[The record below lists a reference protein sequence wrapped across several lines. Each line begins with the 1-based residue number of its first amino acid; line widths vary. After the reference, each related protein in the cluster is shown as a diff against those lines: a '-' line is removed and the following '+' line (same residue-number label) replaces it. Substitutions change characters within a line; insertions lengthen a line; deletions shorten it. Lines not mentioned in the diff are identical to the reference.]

1 MDFPFPLGIPE
12 LMAALIA
19 TLLVL
24 VLGILYW
31 LMKPRMELPLPNE
44 TDLGPWI
51 IPLPEGV
58 TEGRMTTARRTFER
72 LIDIATSDADGTKKK
87 SLLTFKEELFN
98 YHLYGFKGGSKCILF
113 SNQNLGDERLSLPM
127 GKEKRLLQ
135 TPLAW
140 IDKGEYDGF
149 RFIFLK
155 MPEPETTK
163 MDAKEHKNYTD
174 IGEAIKYIR
183 SAAMNIQKLK
193 ESSTRVAWLTDEL
206 DLTQKELAAERS
218 EKERSKRALSQ
229 KPLSSP
235 ETKPVKGKLR
245 TQIGEF
251 FYNGWRLVASG
262 AAGLLTYWICRARN
276 LPTEPM
282 VVTIIVGMI
291 VFLVYPWISRRLE

>member
-1 MDFPFPLGIPE
+1 MDFPIPLGIPE
-12 LMAALIA
+12 LLA
-19 TLLVL
+19 TLTAILLVL

-72 LIDIATSDADGTKKK
+72 LIDIAISDADKNEKNE
-87 SLLTFKEELFN
+87 LLTFKKELFN

-113 SNQNLGDERLSLPM
+113 SNQPLSDERLSLPM

-135 TPLAW
+135 TPLTW
-140 IDKGEYDGF
+140 IDKGEYEGF

-155 MPEPETTK
+155 MPKPETTK
-163 MDAKEHKNYTD
+163 IDADEHKSYTD

-183 SAAMNIQKLK
+183 SAAMNLQKLK
-193 ESSTRVAWLTDEL
+193 ESSARVAWLIDEL
-206 DLTQKELAAERS
+206 ELTQKELAAERS
-218 EKERSKRALSQ
+218 EKELGKRALAQ
-229 KPLSSP
+229 KSLSSP
-235 ETKPVKGKLR
+235 ETKPIKSKLR

-262 AAGLLTYWICRARN
+262 AAGLLTYWICKARN

-282 VVTIIVGMI
+282 VVTIIIGVI